1 MFRLALSFLRI
12 KASFLLP
19 FSPPSL
25 FPQYTMMVGDSGTA
39 LSRSN
44 LYFFHVIHWQLGIPS
59 AGAAFSACLG
69 GAEVAAVREEGAAV
83 SMPGLAGPRRVFTWQ
98 DRQTV
103 QALGLSQSISCET
116 SLCLSHRRLQRG
128 CLDQLSRQHH
138 QQLGKQHRQQLSRQ
152 HCQHPQVLLPQERV
166 LSQHL

>member
-1 MFRLALSFLRI
+1 MAPSRAAMSRVCRFEETAAAASWGLVADPRLRPDRMGIRGL
-12 KASFLLP
+12 ASCACHEAC
-19 FSPPSL
+19 PPKGSS
-25 FPQYTMMVGDSGTA
+25 Y
-39 LSRSN
+39 
-44 LYFFHVIHWQLGIPS
+44 
-59 AGAAFSACLG
+59 
-69 GAEVAAVREEGAAV
+69 REEGAAV
-83 SMPGLAGPRRVFTWQ
+83 PMPGLAGPRRVFTWQ